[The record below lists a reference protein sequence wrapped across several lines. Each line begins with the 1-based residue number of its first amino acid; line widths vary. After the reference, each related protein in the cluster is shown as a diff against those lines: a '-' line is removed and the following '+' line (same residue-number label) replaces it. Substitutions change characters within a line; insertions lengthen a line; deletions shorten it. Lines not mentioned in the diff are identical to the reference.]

1 MGKDTQSR
9 KWQLTIN
16 NPVEKGFTHDV
27 IKAILSGM
35 KSVIYWCMADEIGE
49 QGTYHTHIYIQGRGA
64 IRFSTLK
71 KNFEPAHFE
80 MGKGT
85 ALQNYEYITKTGKWE
100 ADKKHETCVDGTFE
114 EWGEMPV
121 ERQGSRNDLADL
133 VSMIA
138 SGMSDYQIIQEM
150 PEAMIQL
157 DKISQTRQ
165 VIISET
171 ARKEWRDISVY
182 YVWGDTGTGKTRSI
196 MEKYGYENVFRVTD
210 YLHPFDNYHGQD
222 TIIFE
227 EFRSGFRIS
236 DMLNYL
242 DGYPLELP
250 CRYANKW
257 ACYHNVYIVSNIPL
271 SEQYRNQP
279 VESFNAFLRRLKGVI
294 RFYANDR
301 IFEQIKITDCGF
313 RLLLSGEKSP
323 FDD

>member
-16 NPVEKGFTHDV
+16 NPVEKGYTHDF

-35 KSVIYWCMADEIGE
+35 TSVIYWCMADEIGE
-49 QGTYHTHIYIQGRGA
+49 QGTYHTHIYIQGRGT

-71 KNFEPAHFE
+71 RLFTPAHFE
-80 MGKGT
+80 VGKGT

-100 ADKKHETCVDGTFE
+100 GDKKHETCVDGTFE
-114 EWGEMPV
+114 QWGEMPV
-121 ERQGSRNDLADL
+121 ERQGARNDLADL

-138 SGMSDYQIIQEM
+138 SGMTDYQIIQEM
-150 PEAMIQL
+150 PDAMLKL
-157 DKISQTRQ
+157 DDIGKTRQ
-165 VIISET
+165 IFVSEQ
-171 ARKEWRDISVY
+171 ARNQWRDISAY
-182 YVWGDTGTGKTRSI
+182 YVWGETGTGKTRSI
-196 MEKYGYENVFRVTD
+196 MDKYGYENVFRVTD
-210 YLHPFDNYHGQD
+210 YWHPFDNYRGQD

-271 SEQYRNQP
+271 FEQYRNQP
-279 VESFNAFLRRLKGVI
+279 VDSFNAFLRRLKGVI
-294 RFYANDR
+294 YFGKHGKK
-301 IFEQIKITDCGF
+301 FHKIEIHADGF
-313 RLLLSGEKSP
+313 QLLLSGEKSP
-323 FDD
+323 FDN

>member
-16 NPVEKGFTHDV
+16 NPVEKGYTHDF
-27 IKAILSGM
+27 IKSILSGLT
-35 KSVIYWCMADEIGE
+35 SVIYWCMADEVGE
-49 QGTYHTHIYIQGRGA
+49 QGTYHTHIYLQGRSA

-71 KNFEPAHFE
+71 RLFEPAHFE
-80 MGKGT
+80 VGKGT
-85 ALQNYEYITKTGKWE
+85 ALQNYEYITKTGN
-100 ADKKHETCVDGTFE
+100 GSFE
-114 EWGEMPV
+114 QWGEMPV

-150 PEAMIQL
+150 PEAMLNL
-157 DKISQTRQ
+157 DKIGQTRQ
-165 VIISET
+165 VIISEK
-171 ARKEWRDISVY
+171 ARNEWRDISAY
-182 YVWGDTGTGKTRSI
+182 YVWGDTGTGKTRTI

-210 YLHPFDNYHGQD
+210 YRNPFDNYHGQD

-250 CRYANKW
+250 CRYSNKW

-279 VESFNAFLRRLKGVI
+279 LESFNAFLRRLKGAVHFSKKEI
-294 RFYANDR
+294 RYNTIEIHAD
-301 IFEQIKITDCGF
+301 GF
-313 RLLLSGEKSP
+313 QLVLSGEKTP
-323 FDD
+323 FDN